1 MQTYQ
6 TISGKL
12 HYLQGATKN
21 DHETVQ
27 LILLRGSNGVN
38 KPVNCEVIRS
48 SPLQDSTFIR
58 SADTN
63 ILQQKT
69 ISAPTSGPPE
79 PPSTTCLCA
88 PVSQFFTLLNIV
100 YFVVGLLVYLGTKEV
115 SLYFQSERL
124 DFQTTVEHTS
134 TELGDSWADKIR
146 SSIAFS

>member
-1 MQTYQ
+1 MR
-6 TISGKL
+6 
-12 HYLQGATKN
+12 YLQGATKN

-27 LILLRGSNGVN
+27 LILQRGSNGVN

-48 SPLQDSTFIR
+48 SPLQDSTFTR

-88 PVSQFFTLLNIV
+88 PVSQFFTLLKP
-100 YFVVGLLVYLGTKEV
+100 VVGLLVYLGKKEV
-115 SLYFQSERL
+115 SIFFQSERL
-124 DFQTTVEHTS
+124 DFQTTVEHTG
-134 TELGDSWADKIR
+134 TELSDSWADKIR
-146 SSIAFS
+146 SSIAFA